1 MKKSVTVFWMFA
13 PMSFVMNDELII
25 GERNSSQIQKGDP
38 FGIIF
43 DSALV
48 KKLF

>member
-13 PMSFVMNDELII
+13 PMSFVMNELII
-25 GERNSSQIQKGDP
+25 DERNSSQIQKGDP

>member
-1 MKKSVTVFWMFA
+1 MKKSAIIFWMFA
-13 PMSFVMNDELII
+13 PMSFVMNGLII

-38 FGIIF
+38 LGIIF
-43 DSALV
+43 DSTLV